1 MAMDQ
6 LEGRFV
12 GFARFCLKIG
22 MTPGLPNVYHH
33 TDVYFE
39 CLDMPRI
46 PVKVPCSLNIFVVV
60 LSMLPKVIIY
70 CDVFIHLM
78 EKLI

>member
-1 MAMDQ
+1 
-6 LEGRFV
+6 
-12 GFARFCLKIG
+12 
-22 MTPGLPNVYHH
+22 
-33 TDVYFE
+33 
-39 CLDMPRI
+39 MPRI

-78 EKLI
+78 EQLI